1 MKGQRVSW
9 QQTVLTADETVGP
22 ALEEL
27 VLIHVLGLVDSR
39 PVFPIFFQILSN
51 SFPKSCQP
59 TLFQIVFNFPAF
71 CSKTLGLRV
80 EISDSLCNEKK
91 IFARVQDQGCGVDQ
105 IGVWHG

>member
-39 PVFPIFFQILSN
+39 PVFPAN
-51 SFPKSCQP
+51 SFPNS
-59 TLFQIVFNFPAF
+59 FQLSAQ
-71 CSKTLGLRV
+71 L
-80 EISDSLCNEKK
+80 SLSVEKK
-91 IFARVQDQGCGVDQ
+91 NIRPQG
-105 IGVWHG
+105 